1 MKPGGTVQKKNKLST
16 PYRPEPLVVEEK
28 KGSMVTASDGLK
40 SITRNSSMFKVIPSN
55 LKTDTEWCKHE
66 EEPED
71 FVTESQDL
79 SKEKTPS
86 FSHSVNLRRS
96 GRERRPPKRF
106 ADYLQVIF

>member
-1 MKPGGTVQKKNKLST
+1 MQKKNKLST

-71 FVTESQDL
+71 FVIESQDL

-86 FSHSVNLRRS
+86 LSHSVNL
-96 GRERRPPKRF
+96 
-106 ADYLQVIF
+106 